1 MSYSSKNIAE
11 KIKAVLKQK
20 KISATTM
27 LKECNLNKNTLYTMN
42 TEGYMPRLETI
53 IQISDYLDC
62 SIDYLLNRTT
72 ENISKQEIYHKDPDN
87 NNHLIE
93 TIITKSKNMNID
105 GLEYIL
111 SQVDYAL
118 LQDKY
123 KKYNCNE
130 KTQMA

>member
-11 KIKAVLKQK
+11 KIKAILKQK

-62 SIDYLLNRTT
+62 SIDYLLNRTKKDIL
-72 ENISKQEIYHKDPDN
+72 NQERYNKNTD
-87 NNHLIE
+87 NNHLLEMILARC
-93 TIITKSKNMNID
+93 KNMNTE

-123 KKYNCNE
+123 KKYNYDE
-130 KTQMA
+130 ETQMA

>member
-11 KIKAVLKQK
+11 KIKTILKQK
-20 KISATTM
+20 KISAATM

-72 ENISKQEIYHKDPDN
+72 ENISKQEIYHKNPD

-93 TIITKSKNMNID
+93 TIITKCKNMNID

-123 KKYNCNE
+123 KKYNCDE